1 MSETHP
7 PASTDLVAEVRRL
20 LESFGEIPPDE
31 PTAFERRVEELA
43 EGAPPGHS
51 PAAWAAARLLS
62 HAIKETRFAL
72 NERVL
77 ELESLYDLGLAVSG
91 TLDIDLLADEILFRS
106 ISLTDSRSGALHL
119 IEDGR
124 PILSRAFGGMHLSS
138 DAAIRMDLAAEGV
151 LNTRAGSEPTCGVRL
166 FGCEKCLVV
175 PIQTGNRRLGVLA
188 VADKETRDGHIADF
202 GEADARLLHLFAN
215 QAATALETARMH
227 REAIEKERLEKE
239 LELAATIQREILPKD
254 LPDVPGAQVSA
265 ITRPTRQ
272 VGGDYFD
279 VFSLPN
285 GEVAFVVADVSGK
298 GVPAA
303 LLVSTLASAIRL
315 QIDDA
320 PDPAELIRRVH
331 QHLYRFSP
339 ARKFAT
345 MFFAR
350 FDHRSGELSYVS
362 AGHNPAVVVRRDG
375 SVEMLNATGH
385 PVGMFPQSRWDV
397 GRIRL
402 LPGDRL
408 CIYTDG
414 ITEAQSPAQEDFGLD
429 RLRAHLVSS
438 AGLPISESLSGLLRS
453 VTDFAAGEPQ
463 YDDQTVLLLSR
474 AEADAAGGA
483 SNGAIALSD
492 AGH

>member
-1 MSETHP
+1 
-7 PASTDLVAEVRRL
+7 VRRL
-20 LESFGEIPPDE
+20 LESFGEVPPEDE
-31 PTAFERRVEELA
+31 SAFERRVEELSA
-43 EGAPPGHS
+43 GAPPGHS
-51 PAAWAAARLLS
+51 AAAWAAARMLS
-62 HAIKETRFAL
+62 HSIKETRFEL

-106 ISLTDSRSGALHL
+106 VSLTDSRSGALHL

-124 PILSRAFGGMHLSS
+124 PILSRAFGGMHLSAE
-138 DAAIRMDLAAEGV
+138 AALKMEVAPEGIINNRAAGE
-151 LNTRAGSEPTCGVRL
+151 ATCGVRL

-175 PIQTGNRRLGVLA
+175 PIQTGSRRLGVLA
-188 VADKETRDGHIADF
+188 VADKETREGGIADF

-239 LELAATIQREILPKD
+239 LELAATIQREILPKE
-254 LPDVPGAQVSA
+254 LPEIPGALVSA
-265 ITRPTRQ
+265 VTRPTRQ

-320 PDPAELIRRVH
+320 PDPAELVRRVH

-345 MFFAR
+345 MFFGR
-350 FDHRSGELSYVS
+350 FDHLTGELAYVS
-362 AGHNPAVVVRRDG
+362 AGHNPALIARRGG
-375 SVEMLNATGH
+375 SIEMLGATGH
-385 PVGMFPQSRWDV
+385 PVGMFPNSRWEV
-397 GRIRL
+397 GRCRL

-414 ITEAQSPAQEDFGLD
+414 ITEAQSPAQEEFGLE
-429 RLRAHLVSS
+429 RLSAHLVSS
-438 AGLPISESLSGLLRS
+438 EGLSLPDSLSGLLRT
-453 VTDFAAGEPQ
+453 VTDFAAGSPQ

-474 AEADAAGGA
+474 AGADGER
-483 SNGAIALSD
+483 SDHVAISRTE
-492 AGH
+492 H